1 MKKTALIIFILFS
14 FFGVFAQET
23 TEFGTE
29 TYETDYK
36 FGFRIAPTYSGI
48 VQYCVVYAPGGK
60 IEDVRP
66 ISMDA
71 FLKEAGGRFMS
82 DANPNAEGLFKKNG
96 IKDSLATLNNLWR
109 LRYKYYPLRH
119 CPQDSVGWSASPEN
133 YIPSKNQTLILNGY
147 GVDNINGI
155 FFGNNA
161 FRLLRDMENENWIT
175 TYKEAKDEP
184 EEDEEDE

>member
-1 MKKTALIIFILFS
+1 MKKATLIILIIFSCI
-14 FFGVFAQET
+14 GVFAQET

-29 TYETDYK
+29 TFETDYK
-36 FGFRIAPTYSGI
+36 FGFRIAPTYSGV

-82 DANPNAEGLFKKNG
+82 DANPNGAGLFKKNG
-96 IKDSLATLNNLWR
+96 IKDSIRTLNNLWR
-109 LRYKYYPLRH
+109 LRYKYYPLKH
-119 CPQDSVGWSASPEN
+119 IPQDSVGWSASPEN
-133 YIPSKNQTLILNGY
+133 YIPSKNQTLILKNY

-161 FRLLRDMENENWIT
+161 FRLLRDLENKNWIKI
-175 TYKEAKDEP
+175 YIDAKDPIE
-184 EEDEEDE
+184 